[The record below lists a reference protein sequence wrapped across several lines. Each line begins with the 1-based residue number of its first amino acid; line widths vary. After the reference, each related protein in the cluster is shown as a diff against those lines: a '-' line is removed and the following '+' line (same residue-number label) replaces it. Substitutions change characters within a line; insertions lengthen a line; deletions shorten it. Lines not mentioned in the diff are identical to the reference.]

1 MCVRRLLGSLLVVLV
16 VAAPALAQTKMDV
29 EKEKKIR
36 RVLEVTGAQRMM
48 LQVAGQMIASFKK
61 AHPDVP
67 EEFWSRFEEKFGSA
81 ELIDQL
87 VPIYDKYYSKE
98 DLDGLLA
105 FYESPVGQKVLK
117 TMPQVMQ
124 ESMQIGQAWGQRKAV
139 EVIKEIGEYQ
149 SKQRKK
155 QPAPSP

>member
-1 MCVRRLLGSLLVVLV
+1 MCVRRLLGSLLVLLV
-16 VAAPALAQTKMDV
+16 AAAPALAQTKRDA

-48 LQVAGQMIASFKK
+48 SQMAGQMIASFKK
-61 AHPDVP
+61 AQPEVP
-67 EEFWSRFEEKFGSA
+67 EEFWNRFEEKFSS
-81 ELIDQL
+81 EDLIDQL
-87 VPIYDKYYSKE
+87 VPIYDKYYSKQ

-124 ESMQIGQAWGQRKAV
+124 ESMQIGQAWGKQKAE
-139 EVIKEIGEYQ
+139 EVLKEIQEYER
-149 SKQRKK
+149 KQEKK
-155 QPAPSP
+155 SESSS